1 MNYFEFMKGGRNYGR
16 NIMFEVAEG
25 NPGCLQFLLEL
36 REIGMLEMATI
47 TLYEKRI
54 TGSRAYQLW
63 NDCCDRKTNMAAEVL
78 MMLQSGQVSR
88 DDVMFYVDRP
98 RGLPIDMEKLREKAK
113 MPKSEVL
120 RASVRWRFDGPN
132 CKYKQNMINDAYKG
146 LIDKLFDNIS
156 EDAGKTFIVEVARK
170 DRGGFDLGEAVSD
183 ITVRKVDISERHPS
197 DRVDAMRF
205 ATEVMGVFVKDR
217 EEKPTKKEERNE
229 RFAGEGLSQGAE

>member
-1 MNYFEFMKGGRNYGR
+1 MNYFEFMKGGRNYGT

-63 NDCCDRKTNMAAEVL
+63 NDCCDRKTDMAAEVL

-98 RGLPIDMEKLREKAK
+98 RGLPIDMEKLREKSENAK
-113 MPKSEVL
+113 E
-120 RASVRWRFDGPN
+120 
-132 CKYKQNMINDAYKG
+132 
-146 LIDKLFDNIS
+146 
-156 EDAGKTFIVEVARK
+156 
-170 DRGGFDLGEAVSD
+170 
-183 ITVRKVDISERHPS
+183 
-197 DRVDAMRF
+197 
-205 ATEVMGVFVKDR
+205 
-217 EEKPTKKEERNE
+217 
-229 RFAGEGLSQGAE
+229 